1 MKKETTKREIIIK
14 EMGKEVQLSIKLA
27 VEKASNDSDRAKAE
41 ALLKI
46 TKAKKDA
53 FQAKQDSKKAR
64 SEVNQFEKEAK
75 DAKLAHKKLKKE
87 MEETKLAIKKFV
99 EEK

>member
-1 MKKETTKREIIIK
+1 
-14 EMGKEVQLSIKLA
+14 MGKEVQLSIKLA

-87 MEETKLAIKKFV
+87 MEETKVGIKRLV
-99 EEK
+99 